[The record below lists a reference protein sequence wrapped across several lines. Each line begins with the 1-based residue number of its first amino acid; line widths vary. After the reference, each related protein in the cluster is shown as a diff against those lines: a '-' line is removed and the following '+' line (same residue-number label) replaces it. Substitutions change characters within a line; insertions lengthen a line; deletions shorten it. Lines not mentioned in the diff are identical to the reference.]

1 MRWMC
6 LAALVAA
13 ACGGEEPAAK
23 ATSPSCSSLGA
34 GWVHVNGA
42 DSEGKML
49 CVQSCRTDADCPEP
63 VLCSDVPGAGE
74 GMPSRMCQNAAVY
87 MVQHTGE
94 LIFF

>member
-1 MRWMC
+1 
-6 LAALVAA
+6 
-13 ACGGEEPAAK
+13 
-23 ATSPSCSSLGA
+23 
-34 GWVHVNGA
+34 
-42 DSEGKML
+42 ML